1 MDMNMNKI
9 NVLKPKYRTQEIL
22 DSIKNCLDIGWT
34 GMGYKT
40 NEFEEAWKQYTGLPN
55 AHFINSGTSGLH
67 LALNLFK
74 RKYGWIDGDEI
85 ITTALTFVSTNHSIL
100 YENLTPVFADIDE
113 TLCLCPHSIEQQ
125 ITDKTRAVLFVGIGG
140 NAGRLDE
147 VAALCKKHNLKLIL
161 DAAHMAGTKI
171 QNSFDGMGYSINHV
185 GHEADCTV
193 FSFQAVKNL
202 PTADSGMICFKEAED
217 DKKVRRLSWLGINK
231 DTYSRSN
238 EGSYKWKYDVEDIG
252 FKYHGNSVMA
262 AIGLV
267 QLQYLDIDNNKRNE
281 IVNNY
286 KSLLKGVD
294 IICNSKYTEISSCH
308 LFQIKIKNGR
318 DILISKLYE
327 NNVYPGVHYI
337 DNTKYDMYKHAHG
350 TCPNAHRASDELITL
365 PIHLDITLQDQ
376 VKITDTINKFI
387 KNGNHK

>member
-1 MDMNMNKI
+1 MNKI
-9 NVLKPKYRTQEIL
+9 NVLKPKYRTNEIL

-40 NEFEEAWKQYTGLPN
+40 NEFEEAWKQYTRLPN

-74 RKYGWIDGDEI
+74 QKYGWNDGDEV

-100 YENLTPVFADIDE
+100 YENLTPIFADIDE
-113 TLCLCPHSIEQQ
+113 TLCLCPHSIEQK
-125 ITDKTRAVLFVGIGG
+125 ITNKTRAIMFVGIGG
-140 NAGRLDE
+140 NAGRLNE
-147 VAALCKKHNLKLIL
+147 VATLCKKHNLKLIL

-171 QNSFDGMGYSINHV
+171 RNSFDGMGYSINHV

-202 PTADSGMICFKEAED
+202 PTADSGMICFKDAED
-217 DKKVRRLSWLGINK
+217 DEKVRRLSWLGINK
-231 DTYSRSN
+231 DTYARSN
-238 EGSYKWKYDVEDIG
+238 KGSYKWRYDVEDVG

-267 QLQYLDIDNNKRNE
+267 QLQYLDIDNSKRNE
-281 IVNNY
+281 IVHNY
-286 KSLLKGVD
+286 KSLLKGVN
-294 IICNSKYTEISSCH
+294 IVFNSNYTETSSCH
-308 LFQIKIKNGR
+308 LFQIQIGSNVR
-318 DILISKLYE
+318 DILINKLYDK
-327 NNVYPGVHYI
+327 NVYPGVHYI
-337 DNTKYDMYKHAHG
+337 DNTTYDMYKYAYG
-350 TCPNAHRASDELITL
+350 TCPRAHVASDELITL

-376 VKITDTINKFI
+376 IKITDIINKFI
-387 KNGNHK
+387 KNENNK